1 MRDDYSYFRWRELFK
16 SAMMTETAVLL
27 PIDTRVNYELSEFLV
42 VVFLDLRKSQT
53 LLFIIKCINYN
64 SPRVG
69 VWNPHGGIIHRPPCW
84 LLKMINCDNVHI
96 IY

>member
-1 MRDDYSYFRWRELFK
+1 MCDDYSYFRWRELLK

-27 PIDTRVNYELSEFLV
+27 PIDTRVWYELSEFLV
-42 VVFLDLRKSQT
+42 VVLQTCFFFFLALRKSQT

-69 VWNPHGGIIHRPPCW
+69 V
-84 LLKMINCDNVHI
+84 
-96 IY
+96 